1 MTDKPKRK
9 FPLRGATEARVH
21 SPLLKGASRYKEVL
35 EMIDRLKMDK
45 LMPYQEWV
53 LKDMMTVDKKNSY
66 RRKTCLLLI
75 SRQNGKSFLGR
86 VRVIWGMFYGGE
98 NKVIIMSANRAT
110 SLMLFREIAWTIES
124 TPELKAMTKAIRY
137 ANGGERIELLN
148 GATLDVISDNSSSP
162 RGRTADLLWIDEI
175 REISEE
181 GYKAAV
187 PVTRARANAQTFLT
201 SNAGDHF
208 SSVLNSLVERAKDYP
223 PETFGYYEYS
233 APQYCKID
241 LASDFFWK
249 EAVAPSN
256 PALGYTITKESIE
269 EAIAT
274 NPIEQTRTETLCQW
288 IDSLQSPWPHGV
300 LEETSDNTLEMTVG
314 AYTVFGFDVS
324 PSRRNASLVAG
335 QLLPDGRIGIGI
347 LETYSS
353 QMAIDELKMAASIK
367 AWCDI
372 YHPRLVCFDKYA
384 TQTIA
389 DRLSQSGVI
398 CEDVSGQ
405 QFYKAC
411 GDFLEGLVNHRVVHN
426 GQAELIQQMNNC
438 AAKTN
443 DSAWRII
450 KRRSAGDISA
460 PIGLSMVVSKLMLPA
475 PKPQIYTQTR
485 PSILSNLLTNAT
497 LYDYGSISQN

>member
-9 FPLRGATEARVH
+9 LPLRGATEPRVH

-35 EMIDRLKMDK
+35 EMVERLKMDK

-53 LKDMMTVDKKNSY
+53 LKDMMSVDKKNNY

-75 SRQNGKSFLGR
+75 SRQNGKSHLGR

-98 NKVIIMSANRAT
+98 KKIIIMSANRAT

-162 RGRTADLLWIDEI
+162 RGRTADFLWIDEI
-175 REISEE
+175 REISED

-208 SSVLNSLVERAKDYP
+208 SIVLNNLVERAKDYP
-223 PETFGYYEYS
+223 PETYGYYEYS

-241 LASDFFWK
+241 ISADSFWRT
-249 EAVAPSN
+249 AVAPSN
-256 PALGYTITKESIE
+256 PALGFTITKESIE

-288 IDSLQSPWPHGV
+288 IDSLQSPWPHGI
-300 LEETSDNTLEMTVG
+300 LEETSDNTLEMSPG

-324 PSRRNASLVAG
+324 PSRRNGSLVAG

-367 AWCDI
+367 AWCDL

-389 DRLSQSGVI
+389 DRLKQSGVVV
-398 CEDVSGQ
+398 EDVSGQ

-411 GDFLEGLVNHRVVHN
+411 GDLLEGLVNHRVVHN
-426 GQAELIQQMNNC
+426 GMPELIQQFNNC
-438 AAKTN
+438 AAKVN
-443 DSAWRII
+443 DSAWRVV
-450 KRRSAGDISA
+450 KRKSAGDISA
-460 PIGLSMVVSKLMLPA
+460 IIGISMTVSKLMLPE
-475 PKPQIYTQTR
+475 PKPQIY
-485 PSILSNLLTNAT
+485 S
-497 LYDYGSISQN
+497 

>member
-1 MTDKPKRK
+1 MTDKPKRVQ
-9 FPLRGATEARVH
+9 PLRGATEPRVH
-21 SPLLKGASRYKEVL
+21 SPLLKGKSRAGEVL
-35 EMIDRLKMDK
+35 EMIERLKMDE
-45 LMPYQEWV
+45 LMPYQKFV
-53 LKDMMTVDKKNSY
+53 LNQMLMVNKKNQY
-66 RRKTCLLLI
+66 RIKTALLLI
-75 SRQNGKSFLGR
+75 SRQNGKSHLGR
-86 VRVIWGMFYGGE
+86 VRIIWGMFYGGE
-98 NKVIIMSANRAT
+98 KKLIIMSANRAT
-110 SLMLFREIAWTIES
+110 SLMLFREIAWIIES

-148 GATLDVISDNSSSP
+148 GSTLDVISDNSSSP
-162 RGRTADLLWIDEI
+162 RGRTADFLWIDEI
-175 REISEE
+175 REISED

-208 SSVLNSLVERAKDYP
+208 SSVLNGLVERAKDYP

-241 LASDFFWK
+241 ITSDYFWK
-249 EAVAPSN
+249 SAVAPSN
-256 PALGYTITKESIE
+256 PALGYIITKESIE

-300 LEETSDNTLEMTVG
+300 LEETSDNTLEMAVG
-314 AYTVFGFDVS
+314 AYTVFAFDVS
-324 PSRRNASLVAG
+324 PSRRNGSLVAG

-372 YHPRLVCFDKYA
+372 YKPRLVCFDKYA

-389 DRLSQSGVI
+389 DRLSQAGVMT
-398 CEDVSGQ
+398 EDVSGQ

-411 GDFLEGLVNHRVVHN
+411 GDLLEGLVNHRVVHN

-438 AAKTN
+438 AAKVN

-450 KRRSAGDISA
+450 KRKSAGDISA
-460 PIGLSMVVSKLMLPA
+460 PIGLAMVVSKLMLPA
-475 PKPQIYTQTR
+475 PKPQI
-485 PSILSNLLTNAT
+485 IA
-497 LYDYGSISQN
+497 